1 MKRDIK
7 RLLVVC
13 GLMVMTLYC
22 VHIYNLA
29 TSEKEI
35 GKQMNVLVVVKAID
49 FHMEFWDSVIA
60 GINTA
65 AKEFDVNVEITGSRT
80 EQDIDEQIEILER
93 AIETKP
99 DAIILAADDFYA
111 TAPVVEKIK
120 KTNIRLILID
130 SGINSDSADCFI
142 ATDSFE
148 AGKKA
153 GVKMSEIVNPG
164 SEIAIISHVKGS
176 STAIERE
183 QGVREGLSPGL
194 KENVIG
200 VFYSN
205 AEQDKAYQI
214 MKALIAAHPNL
225 KGVVGLNESSTV
237 GAANAINDLG
247 MKGKVRLIGF
257 DSSLSE
263 VKFIEDETIQA
274 TVVQKPFNMGYL
286 SVKTAVQLLKGEKVK
301 KKIDTGSVVII
312 KENIYTEENQK
323 LLFPFIN
330 D

>member
-1 MKRDIK
+1 MKKDTNSIWIFVF
-7 RLLVVC
+7 LFILIAYSVH
-13 GLMVMTLYC
+13 LYR
-22 VHIYNLA
+22 LA

-35 GKQMNVLVVVKAID
+35 SKQPKVLVVIKAID
-49 FHMEFWDSVIA
+49 FHMEFWDSVLA
-60 GINTA
+60 GIDTA
-65 AKEFDVNVEITGSRT
+65 AKEFDVEIAVTGSRT
-80 EQDIDEQIEILER
+80 EQDIDEQIDILEK
-93 AIETKP
+93 AIKDRP
-99 DAIILAADDFYA
+99 DAIILAADDYYA
-111 TAPVVEKIK
+111 TAPVVEKICK
-120 KTNIRLILID
+120 ANIKLILID
-130 SGINSDSADCFI
+130 SGINSDLPDCFI

-153 GVKMSEIVNPG
+153 GKKLSEIVNPG

-183 QGVREGLSPGL
+183 LGVREGLAPGL
-194 KENVIG
+194 RENVIG
-200 VFYSN
+200 VYYSN
-205 AEQDKAYQI
+205 AEQEKAYEI
-214 MKALIAAHPNL
+214 MRNLIAAHPNL

-237 GAANAINDLG
+237 GAANAINDMG

-263 VKFIEDETIQA
+263 VSFIEKGTIQA

-286 SVKTAVQLLKGEKVK
+286 SVKTAVQLLNGKKPD

-323 LLFPFIN
+323 LLFPFTN
-330 D
+330 N